1 MLIFLYI
8 NPGFF
13 QFKVNKMPSRRCVY
27 AVFRRK
33 LLKKR
38 SEDDLEKH
46 LCDIQQELNSMP
58 TVSKLVIIDIAEF
71 VM

>member
-1 MLIFLYI
+1 
-8 NPGFF
+8 
-13 QFKVNKMPSRRCVY
+13 MPSRRCVY